1 MPGSTDSW
9 VTISLPD
16 MFKGFLVA
24 EPAVNPFYNDARAKS
39 EMWLQSAMALSP
51 KQAKR
56 VQYCNFTYFVS
67 VLIPH
72 APKERLKIA
81 SDWGNWIF
89 VFDDSKLKGRTPQP
103 AGGTPS
109 NTAFVLIVFD
119 EGELRDDPDT
129 SQRIVHNL
137 LSIMVPEV
145 QRTSEEP
152 VVMAHDSFYQE
163 LAQYISPAATTSFGQ
178 AALLTDVS
186 LAGVLRRYVEAM
198 KSYSTGCLQHVV
210 DFTADQTPTLLEML
224 ETRRISSGVFP
235 MYPLIEFAYDLN
247 LPDEVFLDP
256 TVQKLSNLGVEL
268 VMLMNDILSYPKEES
283 EDCPF
288 STVAVCRMN
297 GASAQQAFDEI
308 ASMVDARFSAWD
320 EAAEALP
327 SWGAE
332 VDAQLHQYIQGIQNI
347 VQANI
352 SWR

>member
-1 MPGSTDSW
+1 MSSAKPDSANSR
-9 VTISLPD
+9 VTVSLPD
-16 MFKGFLVA
+16 MFKGFLVGD
-24 EPAVNPFYNDARAKS
+24 PTVNPFYEDARAES
-39 EMWLQSAMALSP
+39 EKWLQSAMALSP

-56 VQYCNFTYFVS
+56 VQYCNFTYFVA

-89 VFDDSKLKGRTPQP
+89 MFDDM
-103 AGGTPS
+103 
-109 NTAFVLIVFD
+109 FD

-137 LSIMVPEV
+137 LSIMGPER

-152 VVMAHDSFYQE
+152 VVMAHDSFYQQF
-163 LAQYISPAATTSFGQ
+163 ARNCSPIP
-178 AALLTDVS
+178 LV
-186 LAGVLRRYVEAM
+186 GVLGRYVEAM
-198 KSYSTGCLQHVV
+198 KSYSTGCLQHVA
-210 DFTADQTPTLLEML
+210 DFTADQTPTILEMVK
-224 ETRRISSGVFP
+224 TRRMSIGVFP

-256 TVQKLSNLGVEL
+256 TVQKLENLGAEF

-288 STVAVCRMN
+288 NTVAVCRMN

-320 EAAEALP
+320 EAAKALP

-332 VDAQLHQYIQGIQNI
+332 VDAQLHQYVQGIQNI